1 MLTDSKFES
10 LKTIFKYRI
19 KIDSDHLYVYHD
31 EYDDEESDWN
41 KYIKKCCGAR
51 NYATGASKIVLF
63 YKDIENWVVK
73 LPFFG
78 DYYESTGEYSDY
90 CEADKYLPICSDN
103 DYCEAEAYLTNKAIE
118 YGVGDM
124 FAKTYYLGNL
134 NGVPVYISEKIE
146 ETVASG
152 RKNYSY
158 SRINSAKETQEL
170 FNFYS
175 YELDEAGFS
184 SYNEPTLRFF
194 VDQYGQ
200 KKTEKLIQF
209 IMDYQIDDLHS
220 ANIGFDKCGKI
231 KIIDYSGF
239 HY

>member
-1 MLTDSKFES
+1 MLTDEKFNS
-10 LKTIFKYRI
+10 LQIIFKHRI
-19 KIDSDHLYVYHD
+19 KVNNDYLYIYHD
-31 EYDDEESDWN
+31 EYDDEEPDWN
-41 KYIKKCCGAR
+41 EHIEEHCGACD
-51 NYATGASKIVLF
+51 YATGASKIVLF
-63 YKDIENWVVK
+63 YEDIENWVVK

-78 DYYESTGEYSDY
+78 DYYESTGEYTNY
-90 CEADKYLPICSDN
+90 CKANKYLPICSDN
-103 DYCEAEAYLTNKAIE
+103 DYCEAEAYLTDKAIE

-134 NGVPVYISEKIE
+134 NGVPVYVSEKIE

-152 RKNYSY
+152 RGNYNY
-158 SRINSAKETQEL
+158 FRINSAKETQEL

-184 SYNEPTLRFF
+184 PYNESTLRFF

-200 KKTEKLIQF
+200 KKTEKMIQF